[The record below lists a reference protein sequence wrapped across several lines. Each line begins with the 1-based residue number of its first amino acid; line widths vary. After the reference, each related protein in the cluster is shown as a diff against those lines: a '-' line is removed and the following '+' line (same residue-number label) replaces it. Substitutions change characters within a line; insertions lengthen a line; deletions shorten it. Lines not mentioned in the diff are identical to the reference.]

1 MTNTSPNWNAVSAM
15 SLCVALLIAS
25 EFMPASLLTPMA
37 VGLNATEGQA
47 GQAISIS
54 GLFAVIASLLITTV
68 AGRVDRKRVLVVLT
82 VCMTLSLALI
92 ALAPTLKLLMT
103 ARAILGITIGGFWS
117 IATAVLMRLVPSDQ
131 VPRALG
137 IMYTGQAMA
146 AAFAAPIGSY
156 LGETIGWRGVFWV
169 MVPLAVV
176 TLVWQ
181 IITLPKL
188 PTDTAQNFKTLIAV
202 ARRPHFGLGLI
213 ALIFI
218 FGSAFSMFTYLR
230 PFLEQVTGASP
241 ILFSALLLVLGC
253 SGFIGTW
260 IGGRIVGDKVQGLL
274 ITPPLVMG
282 GATLVLTLFGTSLP
296 MVIIALIVWGAM
308 NTAISIIWF
317 AWMSQNVPDAP
328 EVGGSLMVA
337 VIQLSIMLGAVIGGI
352 LHDKWSIYATFGGSI
367 TMALIAMALIRDGS
381 NLLCPNTADPKP

>member
-1 MTNTSPNWNAVSAM
+1 MTNTSPNWCAVSAM

-37 VGLNATEGQA
+37 AGLNATEGQA

-54 GLFAVIASLLITTV
+54 GLFAVIASLFITTV

-82 VCMTLSLALI
+82 VCMILSLALI
-92 ALAPTLKLLMT
+92 ALAPTLTVLMV

-146 AAFAAPIGSY
+146 AALAAPIGSY

-176 TLVWQ
+176 TLIWQ

-188 PTDTAQNFKTLIAV
+188 PTETAQNFQTLINI
-202 ARRPHFGLGLI
+202 ARRPHFALGLI
-213 ALIFI
+213 SLIFI

-230 PFLEQVTGASP
+230 PFLEQVTGVSP
-241 ILFSALLLVLGC
+241 MLFSALLLILGC
-253 SGFIGTW
+253 SGFLGTW
-260 IGGRIVGDKVQGLL
+260 IGGRVVGDKVQGLL
-274 ITPPLVMG
+274 ISPPLVMG
-282 GATLVLTLFGTSLP
+282 GATLVLTLLGTSLP
-296 MVIIALIVWGAM
+296 IVIIALVVWGAM
-308 NTAISIIWF
+308 NTVISIIWF

-352 LHDKWSIYATFGGSI
+352 LLDTWSIYATFIGSI
-367 TMALIAMALIRDGS
+367 VLAIIATTLIRDGS
-381 NLLCPNTADPKP
+381 NLLRPNTSDNKP